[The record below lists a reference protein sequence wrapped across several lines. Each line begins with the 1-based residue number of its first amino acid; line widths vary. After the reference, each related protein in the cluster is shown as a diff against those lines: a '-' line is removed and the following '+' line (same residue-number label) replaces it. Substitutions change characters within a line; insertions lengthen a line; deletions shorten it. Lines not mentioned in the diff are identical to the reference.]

1 MNRKLDY
8 IIESDD
14 DCRLVFRFYPRSSS
28 CHSFNEE
35 PPKSWGDVYK
45 VYYSWAILIQ
55 FFDEEGAIRYT
66 KTVYKDDFDECSRID
81 EIAARCKYLA
91 KGKEKIE
98 LEHQGD
104 KYTVALLDTN
114 VIPIGMGTTWKILKR
129 EYNDID
135 YGYHISY
142 LFEVWGYNEQ
152 GYRFYISQ
160 ERIQDFGEYLQM
172 CCDYMLEHGE
182 PI

>member
-1 MNRKLDY
+1 
-8 IIESDD
+8 
-14 DCRLVFRFYPRSSS
+14 
-28 CHSFNEE
+28 
-35 PPKSWGDVYK
+35 
-45 VYYSWAILIQ
+45 
-55 FFDEEGAIRYT
+55 
-66 KTVYKDDFDECSRID
+66 
-81 EIAARCKYLA
+81 
-91 KGKEKIE
+91 
-98 LEHQGD
+98 
-104 KYTVALLDTN
+104 
-114 VIPIGMGTTWKILKR
+114 MGTTWKISKR

-160 ERIQDFGEYLQM
+160 EKIKKFGEYLQM

>member
-1 MNRKLDY
+1 MKRKLDY

-14 DCRLVFRFYPRSSS
+14 DCRLIFRFYPRSSS

-35 PPKSWGDVYK
+35 PPKSWGEVYK

-55 FFDEEGAIRYT
+55 FFDEEGAIRCT
-66 KTVYKDDFDECSRID
+66 KTVYSDDFDECSRID
-81 EIAARCKYLA
+81 EIATRCKYLS
-91 KGKEKIE
+91 KGEEKVE

-104 KYTVALLDTN
+104 KYTIDLLDTN
-114 VIPIGMGTTWKILKR
+114 VIPIGMGTTWKISKR

-135 YGYHISY
+135 YGHHISY

-152 GYRFYISQ
+152 GYRFYIPQ
-160 ERIQDFGEYLQM
+160 EKIKEFGE
-172 CCDYMLEHGE
+172 
-182 PI
+182 